1 MPSTR
6 KQKAREKR
14 SRQSDVMSDIENLD
28 VMLGNYQESDQVRD
42 ENISNTDF
50 HLESRRPQREINSIS
65 GNFRSGLNTNTS
77 ENSETSAETSRAIN
91 SEISSQMSRK
101 LEEIRSDLY
110 SHILNAIDSANE
122 EKMIPSIRNALESQ
136 NSTEI
141 TNLDLRSDGQHPS
154 TFNQIRPQRDLRSV
168 GLHRQFAG
176 KASQDAKKDF
186 PRLVAMSSNQLN
198 HQREN
203 SVDSYRSDDENGY
216 DMVTGANLTPQM
228 VPEILTGRPM
238 QSQNKTPHQQCVND
252 DTLDTTIPAQIPPVP
267 TNNRDVPSEAP
278 KDPINRLAD
287 VIMGMNNKPS
297 AQTLMVRPVSTT
309 TLTFDGESEKFEL
322 FEDLFYTMIK
332 MQPDMTE
339 TMKINHFHSLLRK
352 NALQTFRNINS
363 ANRQTLEDILAVFRG
378 KYVERESHATAKYK
392 WHKLVFDP
400 NTMKL
405 LDVLEELNQG
415 AEKTF
420 GEHAQAMIDRLL
432 YAKMPPKPKF
442 SVNMARLEN
451 ATFEE
456 IVRHLERG
464 LELNGLEEG
473 DDIHVP
479 TMSTAPTATRPGT
492 GLLSSGIDPNVTCNY
507 CKKPGHVKD
516 DCRKLKRK
524 EEQKRNGGQ
533 DTKKEYPK
541 CPTCD
546 KTNHPGE
553 RCWKGAGA
561 HLKPKNLKFDNS
573 KTEETTMGQD
583 ETNNKP
589 TTSILK
595 NPKN

>member
-28 VMLGNYQESDQVRD
+28 VMLGSY
-42 ENISNTDF
+42 
-50 HLESRRPQREINSIS
+50 QREN
-65 GNFRSGLNTNTS
+65 NEFRSENNENTLDQRSNKREGQDRNVEDYQTFLNNNPS
-77 ENSETSAETSRAIN
+77 ENSCLTIETSRAIS

-101 LEEIRSDLY
+101 FQELQTSLN
-110 SHILNAIDSANE
+110 SQILDVINTAIDTRVL
-122 EKMIPSIRNALESQ
+122 PSITNAAKRQ
-136 NSTEI
+136 NSAKN
-141 TNLDLRSDGQHPS
+141 TNLDLRSDGLHEDTAAPENSQK
-154 TFNQIRPQRDLRSV
+154 DLRSNR
-168 GLHRQFAG
+168 LHPENIN
-176 KASQDAKKDF
+176 KSYQDTRNEF
-186 PRLVAMSSNQLN
+186 PRLISIKNNQTN
-198 HQREN
+198 HRRED
-203 SVDSYRSDDENGY
+203 SVDSQVSHNEYGY

-228 VPEILTGRPM
+228 VPEFLTGRPM

-267 TNNRDVPSEAP
+267 TNNRDVPFEAP
-278 KDPINRLAD
+278 IDPINRLAG
-287 VIMGMNNKPS
+287 VIMGMSNKPS
-297 AQTLMVRPVSTT
+297 AQTLMVRPVNTT
-309 TLTFDGESEKFEL
+309 TLTFDGKSEKFEL
-322 FEDLFYTMIK
+322 FEDLFHTMIK

-363 ANRQTLEDILAVFRG
+363 ANRQTLEDILAVFRR
-378 KYVERESHATAKYK
+378 KYVKPESQATAKHK

-405 LDVLEELNQG
+405 PDFLEELNQG
-415 AEKTF
+415 AEKAF
-420 GEHAQAMIDRLL
+420 GEHAQAMIDSLL
-432 YAKMPPKPKF
+432 YAKLPPKLKR

-451 ATFEE
+451 ATYEE
-456 IVRHLERG
+456 IVTHLERE

-492 GLLSSGIDPNVTCNY
+492 GLLSSGIDPNITCNY

-524 EEQKRNGGQ
+524 EEQRRNEGQ

-546 KTNHPGE
+546 KTNHPAE

-561 HLKPKNLKFDNS
+561 HLKPKNLKLDNS
-573 KTEETTMGQD
+573 KTEETTKSQD
-583 ETNNKP
+583 DSSNTKP

-595 NPKN
+595 NSKN

>member
-28 VMLGNYQESDQVRD
+28 VILGSY
-42 ENISNTDF
+42 
-50 HLESRRPQREINSIS
+50 QREN
-65 GNFRSGLNTNTS
+65 NEFRGENNENTLDQRSDEREGQDRNVEDYQTFLNNNPS
-77 ENSETSAETSRAIN
+77 ENSCLTIETSRVIS

-101 LEEIRSDLY
+101 FQEMQTSLNSQILDVINTAIDTRVVPSIKNAVRRQNSAKNTSLDIRSDGL
-110 SHILNAIDSANE
+110 HEDTAAPGN
-122 EKMIPSIRNALESQ
+122 SQ
-136 NSTEI
+136 K
-141 TNLDLRSDGQHPS
+141 DLRSNRLHPENTS
-154 TFNQIRPQRDLRSV
+154 KSY
-168 GLHRQFAG
+168 
-176 KASQDAKKDF
+176 QDAQNEF
-186 PRLVAMSSNQLN
+186 PRLISIKNNQTN
-198 HQREN
+198 HRREN
-203 SVDSYRSDDENGY
+203 SGDSQVSDDEYGY

-228 VPEILTGRPM
+228 VPEFLTGRPM
-238 QSQNKTPHQQCVND
+238 HSQNKTPHQQCVND
-252 DTLDTTIPAQIPPVP
+252 DTLDTTIPAQLPTVP
-267 TNNRDVPSEAP
+267 TNIRDVPFEAP
-278 KDPINRLAD
+278 IDPINRLAD

-297 AQTLMVRPVSTT
+297 AQTLMVRPVNTT
-309 TLTFDGESEKFEL
+309 TLTFDGKSEKFEL
-322 FEDLFYTMIK
+322 FEDLFHTMIK
-332 MQPDMTE
+332 MLPDMTE

-363 ANRQTLEDILAVFRG
+363 ANRQTLEDILAIFRR
-378 KYVERESHATAKYK
+378 KYVKPESQATAKHK

-405 LDVLEELNQG
+405 PDFLEELNQG
-415 AEKTF
+415 AEKAF
-420 GEHAQAMIDRLL
+420 GEHAQAMIDSLL
-432 YAKMPPKPKF
+432 YAKLPPKLKR

-451 ATFEE
+451 AAYEE
-456 IVRHLERG
+456 IVTHLERE

-492 GLLSSGIDPNVTCNY
+492 GFLSSGIDPNITCNY

-524 EEQKRNGGQ
+524 EEQRRNEGQ

-546 KTNHPGE
+546 KTNHPAE

-561 HLKPKNLKFDNS
+561 HLKPKNLKFDYS
-573 KTEETTMGQD
+573 KTEETTKSQD
-583 ETNNKP
+583 DSSNTKP

-595 NPKN
+595 NSKN

>member
-28 VMLGNYQESDQVRD
+28 VMLGSY
-42 ENISNTDF
+42 
-50 HLESRRPQREINSIS
+50 QREN
-65 GNFRSGLNTNTS
+65 NEFRSENNENTLDQRSNEREGQDRNVEDYQTFLNNNPS
-77 ENSETSAETSRAIN
+77 ENSCLTIKTSRAIS

-101 LEEIRSDLY
+101 FQEMQTSLNSQ
-110 SHILNAIDSANE
+110 ILDVINTAIDTRVL
-122 EKMIPSIRNALESQ
+122 PSIKNAVKRQ
-136 NSTEI
+136 NSAKN
-141 TNLDLRSDGQHPS
+141 TNLDLRSDGLHEDTAAPENSQK
-154 TFNQIRPQRDLRSV
+154 DLRSNR
-168 GLHRQFAG
+168 LHPENISKSYQEA
-176 KASQDAKKDF
+176 QNEF
-186 PRLVAMSSNQLN
+186 PRLISIKNNQAN
-198 HQREN
+198 HRREN
-203 SVDSYRSDDENGY
+203 SDDSQGSDDEYGY

-228 VPEILTGRPM
+228 VPEFLTGRPM
-238 QSQNKTPHQQCVND
+238 QSQNKTSHQQCVND
-252 DTLDTTIPAQIPPVP
+252 DTLDTTIPAQIQPVP
-267 TNNRDVPSEAP
+267 TNNRDVPFEAP
-278 KDPINRLAD
+278 IDPINRLAD

-297 AQTLMVRPVSTT
+297 AQTLMVRPVNTT
-309 TLTFDGESEKFEL
+309 TLTFDGKSEKFEL
-322 FEDLFYTMIK
+322 FEDLFHTMIK

-363 ANRQTLEDILAVFRG
+363 TNRQTLEDILAVFRR
-378 KYVERESHATAKYK
+378 KYVKPESQATAKHK

-405 LDVLEELNQG
+405 PDFLEELNQG
-415 AEKTF
+415 AEKAF
-420 GEHAQAMIDRLL
+420 REHAQAMIDSLL
-432 YAKMPPKPKF
+432 YAKLPPKLKR

-451 ATFEE
+451 AIYEE
-456 IVRHLERG
+456 IVTHLERE

-492 GLLSSGIDPNVTCNY
+492 GLLSSGIDPNITCNY

-524 EEQKRNGGQ
+524 EEQRRNEGQ

-546 KTNHPGE
+546 KTNHPAE

-561 HLKPKNLKFDNS
+561 RLKPKNLKLDNS
-573 KTEETTMGQD
+573 KTEKTTKKQD
-583 ETNNKP
+583 DSSNTKP